1 MVSTVELIQIQGE
14 GGKQISVEKVLKAM
28 ISHRELWVPLLSAVH
43 PKSTLQQH
51 PTVSVA
57 LNALRCLTDEQQ
69 RQGLRVEFLVTLKD
83 DEIGLLA
90 AFCVLVSHQES
101 TIDQNE
107 KEKWKALLL
116 SECKKAEIFCECFA
130 KVQHAFRFLVN
141 VCEGCVVVS
150 DADSIINEINNRKGV
165 KANATLKDALDVSY
179 WGTLKKLIGSS
190 ETATKVRGSIIFAN
204 VAHLCLKE
212 NLASSQTALGEL
224 ADSSDIPQNKAAEV
238 LHLLENEGLH
248 QFKEACSNFTDI
260 KKDPKIVDVD
270 VLLSGIDNEEVLSKE
285 LREISSICRTSVPQ
299 RKKEM
304 LNNYLSFPLVRAKV
318 QQLMSI
324 YAALGFEDSEDEAV
338 TKDLQDFLQV
348 SSCPSGDLTLRGVS
362 EIVKKKS
369 VAMVNSE
376 LDDTLKIIMETLQ
389 MSSELISFMK
399 ETANEDIRI
408 LIDAVEEHS
417 DQFVSEAI
425 VSDLIDV
432 HGFLRD
438 ILRETPKDPMMFLDS
453 LKKCYRKLEK
463 KSEMAAKIKECGCN
477 VHSLRG
483 LYMNVAN
490 RGEMTKEIINNAVQK
505 GCYIIKPNPDG
516 SSDVQLSYRRNESEA
531 KETTYNMTELH
542 DLRSRAL
549 LILNTDKKQEQVDN
563 LDDSGASAQS
573 DNNTL
578 PTFITQV
585 EKITDI
591 VNIVTLLRESG
602 HPEYRSFWKKL
613 TSSHEIESQALTLES
628 TLQNWETLL
637 KCLQEQYYFLN
648 FFHPD
653 QLWLLHKF
661 FSKRLTNTQ
670 GQLSLTSSAHSLLR
684 FVDPSIQREE
694 LDDFRSLY
702 KAPKGD
708 SGLEV
713 DLRAIGEVL
722 DSIFIPRQ
730 GTQLKKIPQHDL
742 ERAVKPGELFVA
754 VLKHGSQQ
762 TANVVMSLFESTT
775 GSFPQPS
782 QVLFCHSE
790 TSWEEVERLLKRS
803 FEAHTQSTSVKLH
816 CLANVE
822 NLSNDMQFELV
833 TAIRTY
839 QKKVEGFYLLALV
852 CCGGIHHHIADQ
864 FSSATHNILGM
875 SEPKLRDT
883 FKEVFP
889 NVFMVTSDLP
899 GVGKTE
905 AIHEHA
911 VSCKKKALTVP
922 ISGPLSRKNL
932 LKRLSGLRVSPHECI
947 HFDVGEVDDP
957 LVLDTMMFELIV
969 VGMLS
974 CGTDLFHLPTKHVYI
989 EIANTLRHWLQD
1001 SLPIT
1006 KCFSPL
1012 HINLVG
1018 YRDLVVS
1025 QEPLSPVQ
1033 VVCQYLHA
1041 YESGSLETK
1050 DLNLVDLKPLSPDR
1064 CKQLLSKHFS
1074 STGDLSYN
1082 IVESFLKVFADQLL
1096 QFSESPFFKTHNLQ
1110 AALGLQHDVRNC
1122 LFKALLQ
1129 VSREFA
1135 SRSVVTCKDVQ
1146 SEAISKE
1153 QASEVLKKLH
1163 SCSRN
1168 DAEEMVERVEG
1179 MIQWADNNHLVIA
1192 FHRLEAFTISALY
1205 RDLSLVPSNVQ
1216 KLLKVQAKKGEDMKD
1231 FAKLN
1236 HRELQERL
1244 DLIVRTIPRQNDD
1257 GLQKLDYALTPD
1269 NILKMV
1275 LIIQRIKARIPVI
1288 VMGETGCGKTSLVRY
1303 LARTCGVPFHVFN
1316 FHAGVT
1322 EEKVIN
1328 FIDQRQTEAKDGKEV
1343 WVFLDEINT
1352 CEYLGTINEVICH
1365 RAIKGKPITSNLVF
1379 IAACNPYRLRPPGK
1393 ITTAGLS
1400 EKIETDQFSKLVYR
1414 VHPLP
1419 ETMIDFVWDYGSL
1432 GKDDEHAYIGR
1443 MVEGITGKPDN
1454 LLADLLCTSQQ
1465 YIREVDGSPY
1475 CVSLRDAHR
1484 CIVLVKWFREAL
1496 KGRNV
1501 LPLTKFKGDHA
1512 CHEIARAFPLL
1523 ERSFV
1528 LGLAHCY
1535 QSRLPTAEA
1544 RKGYQRRIAECFRKH
1559 KKNSFQEQSF
1569 EAIVRAEQEDYLE
1582 RMELPE
1588 GTAKNGALRE
1598 NVFVMLVC
1606 ILNRIPVFVVGKPGC
1621 SKSLSMQI
1629 IRSNLRGK
1637 DAKDPFLKKLPQ
1649 LYVVSHQ
1656 GSESSTSDG
1665 ILKVFEKAR
1674 KYKEHNKSGDILP
1687 VVLLD
1692 EIGLAEISQYNPL
1705 KVLHS
1710 LLEPGDGAFPDV
1722 AVVGISNW
1730 ALDAAKMNR
1739 AIHLSR
1745 PEPDVDDLFD
1755 TGKSLRE
1762 AGSERTA
1769 LGVSRTRSGHPFHKD
1784 TYPDDKQ
1791 LRCLAEAYH
1800 EYQGSQKHA
1809 NFHGLRDYYSLIKCL
1824 SSNRNH
1830 NSPDYP
1836 LIEEKTQ
1843 GIQHAL
1849 QRNFGGVPSDVNK
1862 FQTFFQKR
1870 LHSVDLVEETHH
1882 SEVTQL
1888 IRDNLHD
1895 KLARH
1900 LMIITNGDAAI
1911 GILDQTLQSLDKE
1924 KITIFGS
1931 RFEED
1936 LSEEYNYR
1944 MLSRIILCME
1954 RDCVLIL
1961 RDLESI
1967 YGSLYD
1973 MLNQNYTVVG
1983 GKRNCRVALG
1993 AFSNPMCQVHDGFRC
2008 IVLIDQRRVDF
2019 TDPPFLNRFEKQ
2031 LLRFTDVL
2039 KGKQRSIISSLNEWV
2054 KGISTIP
2061 EFESQFHEEDMF
2073 VGFCGDTLPSL
2084 VLKNSQ
2090 AEDLGDDDILEKCKQ
2105 DLMLV
2110 ASPDGVLRSIES
2122 SLAKRDS
2129 EEVQTR
2135 YETFFEMPLHNGLR
2149 EYLKHSLEGLQLD
2162 DDATSGIRLLIMTHS
2177 NIHVNVA
2184 QCIGGLLQCQT
2195 EKLSAFRSEKQLTKQ
2210 LERFWKSSYSLL
2222 VLQCKPELDATHM
2235 LLAKSII
2242 EQQRQK
2248 YNKESIKPAQSQIK
2262 HVCIIVH
2269 VQRESDANEVESQHW
2284 QFSFQSGWKQVTI
2297 DVLEPPVLPIT
2308 ECLDAS
2314 VIDLMDTKSLSFIE
2328 VASNEFLWCFTRIKY
2343 PAIRQRSVDEILE
2356 IEQQLRWHSNSEILE
2371 CFKELVKRWLNKR
2384 LLDSFQHPEGRT
2396 WQFSVACDRQ
2406 ALIRSSHLV
2415 GAIQHY
2421 VNHLVRHPLAKIIY
2435 FLEVESAWPKFLYTQ
2450 DPSDLEELQVWSKL
2464 ILAQEI
2470 FNIEDIPDHQGAESY
2485 FVPERHLRL
2494 KFPLA
2499 AVFCNKVDQL
2509 QPLFAEDQRQLLL
2522 NEANLDENGE
2532 LLDVAAESQLH
2543 RFSAMIKEKI
2553 PHVVELEYLQQ
2564 NIGDYVEDLIDM
2576 KTVYFSDVFS
2586 REVRIEFLKSAMAN
2600 DIKLR
2605 IDGDPARLITRLH
2618 SLFWL
2623 NETMYTAALQV
2634 YATCSK
2640 IKYVE
2645 STKLFCKLSTVFEE
2659 MLFQTKDQLQCE
2671 KIDNARCISNYQK
2684 TVDIEVSCSLLNE
2697 QQNAESEHN
2706 TGEGLLAPTLLE
2718 NLTVSQQL
2726 ERSNG
2731 KTSGEQ
2737 NKFELGNDK
2746 FQEVKGGQSGSLG
2759 KGMEEQ
2765 KELVENVGVKSVDEP
2780 DQQGDETQAVD
2791 ELLPSADGSIKGHNY
2806 EEFCGRERADNGKNS
2821 GDIDEISRVQEP
2833 SGTAEVAEH
2842 QHSVETTSVNDG
2854 KNEEAPTR
2862 VEDEDILCEAGRV
2875 EKGITIDDKHAGKQ
2889 EHTSEGEEGEEAEE
2903 KLDQKNVSENE
2914 DTGEGIP
2921 VNIKKNEELGEE
2933 DHEFKVEDDKKAVDD
2948 LEEESDLE
2956 NEHTEEESDLE
2967 NVHTEEEIS
2976 DDGAIDETRI
2986 GFDEILVETLCS
2998 ALFPTSDVIESFEG
3012 PDNWQ
3017 RTTSLFLSTVSR
3029 LQVVSPAFHFLRV
3042 CYDFVTLLVLPESL
3056 EPYSLYMLGSFGVMG
3071 NSEGYLDSQDVFD
3084 RIVNVVDEVAKRGVQ
3099 QERLEDFLMLY
3110 YGRCIDSNPD
3120 TPVLG
3125 SILARICRS
3134 GQKSLIQLAGP
3145 LVHRVF
3151 LVEEELY
3158 PGVFEKLLDHP
3169 ETIGDHPGL
3178 QEISYALSTLTGDV
3192 ELDSP
3197 FAVVCCD
3204 LINEVAFSDIDIST
3218 VSGSEDR
3225 LLLNFRKA
3233 CQIVMEPTE
3242 DVEPS
3247 ATEDEDVEQRAFH
3260 LLCAVAYLK
3269 AFLTSF
3275 CAFILENS
3283 PHLVE
3288 DGEFSMLMNEINA
3301 AFTLNGADQ
3310 LRDTRISEL
3319 QVYFLKELKKNL
3331 PMYQIYTLCQT
3342 SCKLPALK
3350 MIQWQ
3355 DDNLVTKLSFDPFQS
3370 FSETSEVQAA
3380 LATLLE
3386 KKNMKPFEDV
3396 IASMS
3401 QSVKIRIEAATVLA
3415 KSFFL
3420 VRSRRAL
3427 KDSEDKAIAS
3437 VIEKVKNVETPYVN
3451 LLQRITGKKDFSA
3464 PRLCVSPESS
3474 PEDVHKSTLILHLC
3488 IILASSFTRAKKGTP
3503 AMMSYFVDPMASVNS
3518 FVLASGEGGS
3528 QPFKRHWNYDATR
3541 QLKTTSSSCSCGT
3554 FYVVVGG
3561 GKKASCPN
3569 CRSNFESEK
3578 KGIPNEASAQEGM
3591 LASKGY
3597 VSLLNSDDISLCVRQ
3612 LKPAEFRILH
3622 LFVHAAL
3629 YGGFALELFDNSSLG
3644 QFLNTKPKE
3653 GSPSEICFQ
3662 QISNDLK
3669 VLCSI
3674 LNAKEEEVLRFLHC
3688 ALEECSSFLTSA
3700 NICSSPDE
3708 RLSWEKKFAS
3718 SIGPLLREF
3727 HPRKLL
3733 KRSVDASSSATQR
3746 KIEETD
3752 NPQFSE
3758 MNERNLHIP
3767 RLLRV
3772 TLPKTFNALK
3782 SYYMLTEDKER
3793 DKFPLLGLFLD
3804 FDDSLPLVGN
3814 LVHLVSWS
3822 RIVDSLLSR
3831 RLSRKDINKKIGDV
3845 IREKAKSPAE
3855 REQLKEAFE
3864 NFTAAFEEM
3873 RPLLK
3878 EQLQKEVP
3886 YVSESSPISVC
3897 LVEKRDQGVFLCVA
3911 MEVLQKIQ
3919 NDFMQ
3924 KVLSIGATG
3933 KSSALIFLERDEG
3946 KCSIPMVHVQ
3956 EAREKEIIQYQWSDA
3971 ILRNS
3976 QRNTEYGHGKEVFYD
3991 LAKIEKEMAARF
4003 LLGKAFLSTFD
4014 GLREFI
4020 FSRELFHTCRGIL
4033 DELQKLIPQQPLTEI
4048 LRSGLVRQSEHSLE
4062 SVQEL
4067 LEHMEIVLCLLK
4079 RHQHGKPEEPLTEFT
4094 DKWLGGSRP
4103 FPKQLLPQPHSAIQ
4117 LMHVVALYEF
4127 LEDTLAESAAKRVH
4141 DTYRATIPK
4150 EITDDLAK
4158 ASFFSG
4164 KSEANRS
4171 TLRAITIALR
4181 RFIFRYLSSEE
4192 MRPEPGEV
4200 LAERMRE
4207 SSLWPMDL
4215 NKSGKSLG
4223 IESPENV
4230 LHLVFPESLTI
4241 GQTYQ
4246 VLCFYQDRLK
4256 VSNSDFYNSS
4266 VFFNFLSLCNQDYN
4280 CLHCTTDVILLRD
4293 LAWLC
4298 EKNSI
4303 PEETG
4308 TFCAGAF

>member
-1 MVSTVELIQIQGE
+1 M
-14 GGKQISVEKVLKAM
+14 
-28 ISHRELWVPLLSAVH
+28 
-43 PKSTLQQH
+43 
-51 PTVSVA
+51 
-57 LNALRCLTDEQQ
+57 
-69 RQGLRVEFLVTLKD
+69 
-83 DEIGLLA
+83 
-90 AFCVLVSHQES
+90 
-101 TIDQNE
+101 
-107 KEKWKALLL
+107 
-116 SECKKAEIFCECFA
+116 
-130 KVQHAFRFLVN
+130 
-141 VCEGCVVVS
+141 
-150 DADSIINEINNRKGV
+150 
-165 KANATLKDALDVSY
+165 
-179 WGTLKKLIGSS
+179 
-190 ETATKVRGSIIFAN
+190 
-204 VAHLCLKE
+204 
-212 NLASSQTALGEL
+212 
-224 ADSSDIPQNKAAEV
+224 
-238 LHLLENEGLH
+238 
-248 QFKEACSNFTDI
+248 
-260 KKDPKIVDVD
+260 
-270 VLLSGIDNEEVLSKE
+270 
-285 LREISSICRTSVPQ
+285 
-299 RKKEM
+299 
-304 LNNYLSFPLVRAKV
+304 
-318 QQLMSI
+318 
-324 YAALGFEDSEDEAV
+324 
-338 TKDLQDFLQV
+338 
-348 SSCPSGDLTLRGVS
+348 
-362 EIVKKKS
+362 
-369 VAMVNSE
+369 
-376 LDDTLKIIMETLQ
+376 
-389 MSSELISFMK
+389 
-399 ETANEDIRI
+399 
-408 LIDAVEEHS
+408 
-417 DQFVSEAI
+417 
-425 VSDLIDV
+425 
-432 HGFLRD
+432 
-438 ILRETPKDPMMFLDS
+438 
-453 LKKCYRKLEK
+453 
-463 KSEMAAKIKECGCN
+463 
-477 VHSLRG
+477 
-483 LYMNVAN
+483 
-490 RGEMTKEIINNAVQK
+490 
-505 GCYIIKPNPDG
+505 
-516 SSDVQLSYRRNESEA
+516 
-531 KETTYNMTELH
+531 
-542 DLRSRAL
+542 
-549 LILNTDKKQEQVDN
+549 
-563 LDDSGASAQS
+563 
-573 DNNTL
+573 
-578 PTFITQV
+578 
-585 EKITDI
+585 
-591 VNIVTLLRESG
+591 
-602 HPEYRSFWKKL
+602 
-613 TSSHEIESQALTLES
+613 
-628 TLQNWETLL
+628 
-637 KCLQEQYYFLN
+637 
-648 FFHPD
+648 
-653 QLWLLHKF
+653 
-661 FSKRLTNTQ
+661 
-670 GQLSLTSSAHSLLR
+670 
-684 FVDPSIQREE
+684 
-694 LDDFRSLY
+694 
-702 KAPKGD
+702 
-708 SGLEV
+708 
-713 DLRAIGEVL
+713 
-722 DSIFIPRQ
+722 
-730 GTQLKKIPQHDL
+730 
-742 ERAVKPGELFVA
+742 
-754 VLKHGSQQ
+754 
-762 TANVVMSLFESTT
+762 
-775 GSFPQPS
+775 
-782 QVLFCHSE
+782 
-790 TSWEEVERLLKRS
+790 
-803 FEAHTQSTSVKLH
+803 
-816 CLANVE
+816 
-822 NLSNDMQFELV
+822 
-833 TAIRTY
+833 
-839 QKKVEGFYLLALV
+839 
-852 CCGGIHHHIADQ
+852 
-864 FSSATHNILGM
+864 
-875 SEPKLRDT
+875 
-883 FKEVFP
+883 
-889 NVFMVTSDLP
+889 
-899 GVGKTE
+899 
-905 AIHEHA
+905 
-911 VSCKKKALTVP
+911 
-922 ISGPLSRKNL
+922 
-932 LKRLSGLRVSPHECI
+932 
-947 HFDVGEVDDP
+947 
-957 LVLDTMMFELIV
+957 
-969 VGMLS
+969 
-974 CGTDLFHLPTKHVYI
+974 
-989 EIANTLRHWLQD
+989 
-1001 SLPIT
+1001 
-1006 KCFSPL
+1006 
-1012 HINLVG
+1012 
-1018 YRDLVVS
+1018 
-1025 QEPLSPVQ
+1025 
-1033 VVCQYLHA
+1033 
-1041 YESGSLETK
+1041 
-1050 DLNLVDLKPLSPDR
+1050 
-1064 CKQLLSKHFS
+1064 
-1074 STGDLSYN
+1074 
-1082 IVESFLKVFADQLL
+1082 
-1096 QFSESPFFKTHNLQ
+1096 
-1110 AALGLQHDVRNC
+1110 
-1122 LFKALLQ
+1122 
-1129 VSREFA
+1129 
-1135 SRSVVTCKDVQ
+1135 
-1146 SEAISKE
+1146 
-1153 QASEVLKKLH
+1153 
-1163 SCSRN
+1163 
-1168 DAEEMVERVEG
+1168 
-1179 MIQWADNNHLVIA
+1179 
-1192 FHRLEAFTISALY
+1192 
-1205 RDLSLVPSNVQ
+1205 
-1216 KLLKVQAKKGEDMKD
+1216 
-1231 FAKLN
+1231 
-1236 HRELQERL
+1236 
-1244 DLIVRTIPRQNDD
+1244 
-1257 GLQKLDYALTPD
+1257 
-1269 NILKMV
+1269 
-1275 LIIQRIKARIPVI
+1275 
-1288 VMGETGCGKTSLVRY
+1288 
-1303 LARTCGVPFHVFN
+1303 
-1316 FHAGVT
+1316 
-1322 EEKVIN
+1322 
-1328 FIDQRQTEAKDGKEV
+1328 
-1343 WVFLDEINT
+1343 
-1352 CEYLGTINEVICH
+1352 
-1365 RAIKGKPITSNLVF
+1365 
-1379 IAACNPYRLRPPGK
+1379 
-1393 ITTAGLS
+1393 
-1400 EKIETDQFSKLVYR
+1400 
-1414 VHPLP
+1414 
-1419 ETMIDFVWDYGSL
+1419 
-1432 GKDDEHAYIGR
+1432 
-1443 MVEGITGKPDN
+1443 
-1454 LLADLLCTSQQ
+1454 
-1465 YIREVDGSPY
+1465 
-1475 CVSLRDAHR
+1475 
-1484 CIVLVKWFREAL
+1484 

-1544 RKGYQRRIAECFRKH
+1544 RKGYQRRVAECFRKH

-2090 AEDLGDDDILEKCKQ
+2090 AEDLGEDDILEKCKQ

-2122 SLAKRDS
+2122 SLAKRDF

-2149 EYLKHSLEGLQLD
+2149 EYLKQSLEGLQLD

-2248 YNKESIKPAQSQIK
+2248 YNKESIKTAQSQIK

-2435 FLEVESAWPKFLYTQ
+2435 FLEAESAWPKFLYTQ

-2485 FVPERHLRL
+2485 FVPERPLRL

-2586 REVRIEFLKSAMAN
+2586 REERIEFLKSAMAN

-2737 NKFELGNDK
+2737 KKFELGNAK

-2759 KGMEEQ
+2759 KRMEEQ

-2833 SGTAEVAEH
+2833 SGTTEVAEH

-2921 VNIKKNEELGEE
+2921 VNIKRNEELGEE

-3084 RIVNVVDEVAKRGVQ
+3084 RIVNVVDEVAKRDVQ

-3178 QEISYALSTLTGDV
+3178 QEISYALSTLTGDF

-3204 LINEVAFSDIDIST
+3204 LINEVAFSDIDFST

-3247 ATEDEDVEQRAFH
+3247 AAEDEDVEQRAFH

-3288 DGEFSMLMNEINA
+3288 DGEFSMLMNELNA

-3437 VIEKVKNVETPYVN
+3437 IIEKIKKVETPYVN
-3451 LLQRITGKKDFSA
+3451 LLQRITGKKDFNDVG
-3464 PRLCVSPESS
+3464 LCVSPESS

-3488 IILASSFTRAKKGTP
+3488 IILASSFTSAKKGTP

-3518 FVLASGEGGS
+3518 CVLASGEGGS
-3528 QPFKRHWNYDATR
+3528 QPFKRHWNYDVTR

-3554 FYVVVGG
+3554 FYVVVGD
-3561 GKKASCPN
+3561 GKKATCPN

-3578 KGIPNEASAQEGM
+3578 KGIPNEASAQGRM

-3629 YGGFALELFDNSSLG
+3629 YGGFALELFDNSLLG
-3644 QFLNTKPKE
+3644 QFLNTKPEE

-3674 LNAKEEEVLRFLHC
+3674 SNAKEEEVLRFLHC

-3718 SIGPLLREF
+3718 SIGPLLHEF
-3727 HPRKLL
+3727 HSRKLL

-3804 FDDSLPLVGN
+3804 FDDRLPLVGN

-3845 IREKAKSPAE
+3845 IREEAKSQAE
-3855 REQLKEAFE
+3855 REQLKKAFE

-3873 RPLLK
+3873 RPRLK
-3878 EQLQKEVP
+3878 EELQKEVP
-3886 YVSESSPISVC
+3886 HISESSPISIC

-3911 MEVLQKIQ
+3911 IEVLQKIQ

-3956 EAREKEIIQYQWSDA
+3956 EAREKEIIQYQWSDT
-3971 ILRNS
+3971 ILWNS

-4003 LLGKAFLSTFD
+4003 LVGKAFLSTFD

-4127 LEDTLAESAAKRVH
+4127 LEDTLAESTAKSVH
-4141 DTYRATIPK
+4141 DTYRAIIPK

-4158 ASFFSG
+4158 AAFFSG
-4164 KSEANRS
+4164 KSETNRS

-4192 MRPEPGEV
+4192 MRPEPGEG

-4223 IESPENV
+4223 VESLENV
-4230 LHLVFPESLTI
+4230 LHLAFPESLTI

-4246 VLCFYQDRLK
+4246 ILCFYQDRLK
-4256 VSNSDFYNSS
+4256 VSNSVFYNSS
-4266 VFFNFLSLCNQDYN
+4266 FL
-4280 CLHCTTDVILLRD
+4280 V
-4293 LAWLC
+4293 
-4298 EKNSI
+4298 
-4303 PEETG
+4303 
-4308 TFCAGAF
+4308 TFCHFLTKITTAFIVQ

>member
-1 MVSTVELIQIQGE
+1 MVSTVELIQMQGE
-14 GGKQISVEKVLKAM
+14 GGKHVNVEKVLKAM

-43 PKSTLQQH
+43 PKSTLPQH
-51 PTVSVA
+51 PTVSIA
-57 LNALRCLTDEQQ
+57 MNALRCLTDEQQ

-83 DEIGLLA
+83 DDIGLLA
-90 AFCVLVSHQES
+90 VYCVLVTHQDS

-107 KEKWKALLL
+107 KEEWKALLL
-116 SECKKAEIFCECFA
+116 SECKRAKIFCECFA
-130 KVQHAFRFLVN
+130 KVEQAFRFLEN
-141 VCEGCVVVS
+141 VCDGCVMVS
-150 DADSIINEINNRKGV
+150 DADSIINEINSRKGV

-179 WGTLKKLIGSS
+179 WGTLEELIGSS

-212 NLASSQTALGEL
+212 NLASSQTALGEF
-224 ADSSDIPQNKAAEV
+224 ADSSDIPQNEAAEV

-248 QFKEACSNFTDI
+248 QFKEACSSFTDS

-270 VLLSGIDNEEVLSKE
+270 VLLSGIDNEEVLSRE
-285 LREISSICRTSVPQ
+285 LREISSICGTPVPE

-304 LNNYLSFPLVRAKV
+304 LKNYLSFPLVRAKV

-348 SSCPSGDLTLRGVS
+348 SSSPNGDLTLRGVS
-362 EIVKKKS
+362 EIVGKKS

-376 LDDTLKIIMETLQ
+376 LDDTLKTIMETLQ

-432 HGFLRD
+432 HGFLRN
-438 ILRETPKDPMMFLDS
+438 ILREAPKDPMRFLAS

-463 KSEMAAKIKECGCN
+463 KKEMAAKIKECGCN

-505 GCYIIKPNPDG
+505 GCYIIKTNTDG
-516 SSDVQLSYRRNESEA
+516 SSDVQLSYRRNESAA

-563 LDDSGASAQS
+563 LDDSSASVQS
-573 DNNTL
+573 VNHTL

-585 EKITDI
+585 EMITDI
-591 VNIVTLLRESG
+591 VNTVTLLRESG
-602 HPEYRSFWKKL
+602 HPKYKSFWKKL
-613 TSSHEIESQALTLES
+613 TSPQEIESQALTLES

-637 KCLQEQYYFLN
+637 KRLQEQYYFLN

-653 QLWLLHKF
+653 QLRLLHKF

-670 GQLSLTSSAHSLLR
+670 GQLSLTSSVHSLLR

-694 LDDFRSLY
+694 LYDFRSLY
-702 KAPKGD
+702 NEPKGD
-708 SGLEV
+708 SGLEI

-722 DSIFIPRQ
+722 GSIFIPRQ
-730 GTQLKKIPQHDL
+730 GTQWKKIPQRDL
-742 ERAVKPGELFVA
+742 QRAVKPGELFVA
-754 VLKHGSQQ
+754 VLEHGSQQ

-803 FEAHTQSTSVKLH
+803 FEAHMHSTSVKLH

-839 QKKVEGFYLLALV
+839 QKKVEGPYLLALV
-852 CCGGIHHHIADQ
+852 CCGGIHHHIVDQ
-864 FSSATHNILGM
+864 FSTAAHNILGM

-883 FKEVFP
+883 FKEVFRY
-889 NVFMVTSDLP
+889 VFMVTSDLP

-911 VSCKKKALTVP
+911 ASYKKKVLTVP

-932 LKRLSGLRVSPHECI
+932 LKRLSGLSVSPHECI

-957 LVLDTMMFELIV
+957 LVLDTMMFELVV
-969 VGMLS
+969 VGMMS
-974 CGTDLFHLPTKHVYI
+974 CGTELFHLPTKHVYI

-1018 YRDLVVS
+1018 YGDLVVS

-1033 VVCQYLHA
+1033 VVCQYLQA

-1122 LFKALLQ
+1122 LFKALLE

-1168 DAEEMVERVEG
+1168 DAEGMVERVEG

-1205 RDLSLVPSNVQ
+1205 RDLSQVPSNVQ
-1216 KLLKVQAKKGEDMKD
+1216 KLLKVQAKKGEDIKD

-1236 HRELQERL
+1236 HRELQDRL
-1244 DLIVRTIPRQNDD
+1244 DLIVRTKPRQNDD

-1322 EEKVIN
+1322 EEEVID
-1328 FIDQRQTEAKDGKEV
+1328 FIDQRETEAKTGKEV

-1365 RAIKGKPITSNLVF
+1365 RSIKGKPITSNLVF

-1443 MVEGITGKPDN
+1443 MVEGIIGKPDD

-1484 CIVLVKWFREAL
+1484 CIVLVKWFRKAL
-1496 KGRNV
+1496 KERNN
-1501 LPLTKFKGDHA
+1501 LPLTKSGSNRT
-1512 CHEIARAFPLL
+1512 CQVIAPGLFNL
-1523 ERSFV
+1523 ERPFV
-1528 LGLAHCY
+1528 LALAHCY

-1544 RKGYQRRIAECFRKH
+1544 RKGYQQRVAECFRKH
-1559 KKNSFQEQSF
+1559 KKYSFKEQSF
-1569 EAIVRAEQEDYLE
+1569 EDIVRAEQEDYLE

-1637 DAKDPFLKKLPQ
+1637 DAKDPFLKKFPQ

-1692 EIGLAEISQYNPL
+1692 EIGLAEVSQYNPL

-1762 AGSERTA
+1762 AGSGATA
-1769 LGVSRTRSGHPFHKD
+1769 SGVPRTRSGHIYRKD
-1784 TYPDDKQ
+1784 TYPNDKQ

-1800 EYQGSQKHA
+1800 EYQGSQKYA

-1830 NSPDYP
+1830 NPSHHP

-1849 QRNFGGVPSDVNK
+1849 QRNFGGVPSDVNN
-1862 FQTFFQKR
+1862 FQTLFHIR
-1870 LHSVDLVEETHH
+1870 LHSLDLMEKTHH
-1882 SEVTQL
+1882 FKVTQL

-1961 RDLESI
+1961 RDLENI

-2039 KGKQRSIISSLNEWV
+2039 DGKQRIIINSLDEWV
-2054 KGISTIP
+2054 RSISTIP

-2090 AEDLGDDDILEKCKQ
+2090 EEELGIDKILEKCKE

-2110 ASPDGVLRSIES
+2110 ASPDGVLRSLKS
-2122 SLAKRDS
+2122 SLAEKNF
-2129 EEVQTR
+2129 EEVQALYKT
-2135 YETFFEMPLHNGLR
+2135 YFEMPLHNGLK
-2149 EYLKHSLEGLQLD
+2149 EYLKHSLEDLQLD

-2184 QCIGGLLQCQT
+2184 QCLSGLLQCQT
-2195 EKLSAFRSEKQLTKQ
+2195 EKLSAFKSEKHLTKQ
-2210 LERFWKSSYSLL
+2210 LERFWKSSDTLL

-2248 YNKESIKPAQSQIK
+2248 YEKELMEAAQSQIK

-2269 VQRESDANEVESQHW
+2269 VQRESKANGVESQHW

-2297 DVLEPPVLPIT
+2297 DVLEPPALPIT
-2308 ECLDAS
+2308 ECLDVT
-2314 VIDLMDTKSLSFIE
+2314 VIDLMDTKSLSFTK

-2343 PAIRQRSVDEILE
+2343 PAIRQPSVDEILK
-2356 IEQQLRWHSNSEILE
+2356 IEELLRLPSNAKILE

-2384 LLDSFQHPEGRT
+2384 LDDSFQHQEGRT

-2421 VNHLVRHPLAKIIY
+2421 VSHLIRHPLAKIIY
-2435 FLEVESAWPKFLYTQ
+2435 FLEEKSAWPKFLYTN
-2450 DPSDLEELQVWSKL
+2450 DPSDEEELQVWSEL
-2464 ILAQEI
+2464 ILDQEI
-2470 FNIEDIPDHQGAESY
+2470 LNIEDIPDPQGAESY
-2485 FVPERHLRL
+2485 FVPERHLQL

-2499 AVFCNKVDQL
+2499 AIFCDKVDRI

-2522 NEANLDENGE
+2522 NEANLDENSE
-2532 LLDVAAESQLH
+2532 LHDVAVESQLH

-2553 PHVVELEYLQQ
+2553 PQVVELEYLQQ

-2576 KTVYFSDVFS
+2576 KTVHFSDVFF
-2586 REVRIEFLKSAMAN
+2586 REERIEFLKSAMAN
-2600 DIKLR
+2600 DIKFR

-2623 NETMYTAALQV
+2623 NETLYTAALQV

-2640 IKYVE
+2640 IKHVDL
-2645 STKLFCKLSTVFEE
+2645 TKLFCKLSNVFEE
-2659 MLFQTKDQLQCE
+2659 ILFQSKAQLQCE
-2671 KIDNARCISNYQK
+2671 EIYEAQCISNYEK
-2684 TVDIEVSCSLLNE
+2684 TEDIEVSCSVQNE
-2697 QQNAESEHN
+2697 QQNAESEHG
-2706 TGEGLLAPTLLE
+2706 TGEGFSALTLLE
-2718 NLTVSQQL
+2718 NPTESLQL
-2726 ERSNG
+2726 ERCNE

-2737 NKFELGNDK
+2737 EKFELGNDK

-2780 DQQGDETQAVD
+2780 DQQGDEPQAV
-2791 ELLPSADGSIKGHNY
+2791 EEHLPSTDGSIKGHHY
-2806 EEFCGRERADNGKNS
+2806 EELCGRERADNGEKS
-2821 GDIDEISRVQEP
+2821 KDIDEISRVQEP

-2854 KNEEAPTR
+2854 KNEEALTR
-2862 VEDEDILCEAGRV
+2862 VEDGDILGEAGRV
-2875 EKGITIDDKHAGKQ
+2875 EKGITIDDEHVEKQ
-2889 EHTSEGEEGEEAEE
+2889 VHNSEGEEGEKAEE
-2903 KLDQKNVSENE
+2903 KIGQKNVSENE

-2933 DHEFKVEDDKKAVDD
+2933 DHKFRVEDDKKAVDD
-2948 LEEESDLE
+2948 QEEESDLE
-2956 NEHTEEESDLE
+2956 NEHTEEESDPE
-2967 NVHTEEEIS
+2967 NEHTEDEIS

-3029 LQVVSPAFHFLRV
+3029 LQVESPAFHFLRV

-3056 EPYSLYMLGSFGVMG
+3056 EPYSLYMLGSLGVMG
-3071 NSEGYLDSQDVFD
+3071 NSEGYLDSQYVLD

-3151 LVEEELY
+3151 LVEEELS

-3178 QEISYALSTLTGDV
+3178 QEINHALSTLPGDV

-3204 LINEVAFSDIDIST
+3204 LINEVAFLDIDFST

-3233 CQIVMEPTE
+3233 CQIAMEPTE
-3242 DVEPS
+3242 DVKAS
-3247 ATEDEDVEQRAFH
+3247 ATEDEDVEQGPFH

-3283 PHLVE
+3283 SHLVE
-3288 DGEFSMLMNEINA
+3288 DGEFSMLINEINA
-3301 AFTLNGADQ
+3301 AFTSNGADQ
-3310 LRDTRISEL
+3310 LRDTRILEL

-3370 FSETSEVQAA
+3370 FSENSEVQAA

-3401 QSVKIRIEAATVLA
+3401 QSVQIRVEAATVLA

-3420 VRSRRAL
+3420 VRSRRTL

-3437 VIEKVKNVETPYVN
+3437 IIERIKKVETPYAN
-3451 LLQRITGKKDFSA
+3451 LLQRITGKKDFNA
-3464 PRLCVSPESS
+3464 LGLCISPESS

-3488 IILASSFTRAKKGTP
+3488 IILASSFTSTKKGTP

-3518 FVLASGEGGS
+3518 CVLASGEGGS
-3528 QPFKRHWNYDATR
+3528 QPFKRHWNYDVTR
-3541 QLKTTSSSCSCGT
+3541 QSKTTSSSWSCGT
-3554 FYVVVGG
+3554 FYAVVGD
-3561 GKKASCPN
+3561 GKEASCLN
-3569 CRSNFESEK
+3569 ESEK

-3597 VSLLNSDDISLCVRQ
+3597 VTLLNSDDISLCVRQ

-3629 YGGFALELFDNSSLG
+3629 YGGFALELFDNSSLSR
-3644 QFLNTKPKE
+3644 FLNTKPKE

-3688 ALEECSSFLTSA
+3688 ALEECSSILTSA
-3700 NICSSPDE
+3700 SICSSPDE

-3804 FDDSLPLVGN
+3804 FDDRLPLVGN

-3911 MEVLQKIQ
+3911 IEVLQKIQ

-4003 LLGKAFLSTFD
+4003 LVGKAFLSTFD

-4048 LRSGLVRQSEHSLE
+4048 LRSGLVRQSEDSLE

-4127 LEDTLAESAAKRVH
+4127 LEDTLAESAAKRVN
-4141 DTYRATIPK
+4141 DTYRASIPK

-4158 ASFFSG
+4158 AAFFSG
-4164 KSEANRS
+4164 KSEADRS

-4256 VSNSDFYNSS
+4256 VSKSDFYNSS
-4266 VFFNFLSLCNQDYN
+4266 VFFF
-4280 CLHCTTDVILLRD
+4280 
-4293 LAWLC
+4293 
-4298 EKNSI
+4298 
-4303 PEETG
+4303 
-4308 TFCAGAF
+4308 TFCHFVTKITTAFIVQQT

>member
-1 MVSTVELIQIQGE
+1 MSISSHKSEKVVSMILSLLESKELRTCWVKRFSREDKLKISWNWVRSQYAGKRPTDQILAVVEACEILCETEALKDDDALCLALQEQVEKMVLKGSFQSIMKAVVDAQNRSPTIFTRLVYLFRKAIKKESGSGDRRSKYKNMIRLLGYDHAKERKKRLQKVKLDRAQEELLVSAVELIQIQGE
-14 GGKQISVEKVLKAM
+14 GGKKVDVEEVLKAM
-28 ISHRELWVPLLSAVH
+28 ISCSELWLPLLSAVH
-43 PKSTLQQH
+43 PKSILLQQ
-51 PTVSVA
+51 PIVSAA
-57 LNALRCLTDEQQ
+57 LDALWCLIDKQQ
-69 RQGLRVEFLVTLKD
+69 RQSLRVEFLITLKD
-83 DEIGLLA
+83 DEISLLA
-90 AFCVLVSHQES
+90 AYCVLGSFQES
-101 TIDQNE
+101 TTVDQNKIE
-107 KEKWKALLL
+107 EWKALLSL
-116 SECKKAEIFCECFA
+116 ECKRANSFCERFA
-130 KVQHAFRFLVN
+130 KVKQTVRFLQN
-141 VCEGCVVVS
+141 VCEGCVVIS
-150 DADSIINEINNRKGV
+150 DVETIIKEVNNRRKV
-165 KANATLKDALDVSY
+165 RDDATLKDASDVSF
-179 WGTLKKLIGSS
+179 WGTLDKLIGSS
-190 ETATKVRGSIIFAN
+190 ETAAKVRESIIFTN

-212 NLASSQTALGEL
+212 NLASSQTALGKE
-224 ADSSDIPQNKAAEV
+224 ADSSDDLPEYEAAEV
-238 LHLLENEGLH
+238 LHILENEGLR
-248 QFKEACSNFTDI
+248 QFREACTSLTDSN
-260 KKDPKIVDVD
+260 KDPKSLEVHM
-270 VLLSGIDNEEVLSKE
+270 LLSGIDTEEALNRE
-285 LREISSICRTSVPQ
+285 LLAISSFCGTSVPK
-299 RKKEM
+299 RKNQM
-304 LNNYLSFPLVRAKV
+304 LKNYLSFPLVCAKV
-318 QQLMSI
+318 EQLMSI
-324 YAALGFEDSEDEAV
+324 YAALGFENSEDEAV
-338 TKDLQDFLQV
+338 SKDLQDFRQV
-348 SSCPSGDLTLRGVS
+348 SSGPISDLTLTRVS
-362 EIVKKKS
+362 EIVEKKS
-369 VAMVNSE
+369 VARVNSE
-376 LDDTLKIIMETLQ
+376 LDDTLKTIMETLQ
-389 MSSELISFMK
+389 ESSELISFMK

-432 HGFLRD
+432 HGFLRN
-438 ILRETPKDPMMFLDS
+438 IIRETPEDPMMFLVS
-453 LKKCYRKLEK
+453 LKECYLKLEK
-463 KSEMAAKIKECGCN
+463 KSEMAAKISECGCN

-505 GCYIIKPNPDG
+505 GCYVIKTNLDG
-516 SSDVQLSYRRNESEA
+516 SSDVQLSYRRNESAA
-531 KETTYNMTELH
+531 KDTTYNMTELH

-549 LILNTDKKQEQVDN
+549 LILNTDKKQEQVEN
-563 LDDSGASAQS
+563 LDDSSASVQS
-573 DNNTL
+573 VNQTL

-585 EKITDI
+585 EMITDI
-591 VNIVTLLRESG
+591 VNVVTLLRESG
-602 HPEYRSFWKKL
+602 HPKYISFWQKL
-613 TSSHEIESQALTLES
+613 TSSYEIESQALSLQS
-628 TLQNWETLL
+628 TLQDWETLL
-637 KCLQEQYYFLN
+637 KRLQEQYYFLN

-661 FSKRLTNTQ
+661 FSKPSTNTQ
-670 GQLSLTSSAHSLLR
+670 SRLALTSSVHSLLR
-684 FVDPSIQREE
+684 FVDPSIQPKE
-694 LDDFRSLY
+694 LDDFRCHY
-702 KAPKGD
+702 NAPKGD
-708 SGLEV
+708 SGLEI
-713 DLRAIGEVL
+713 DLQAIGEVL

-730 GTQLKKIPQHDL
+730 GAPLKKILQHDL
-742 ERAVKPGELFVA
+742 QRAVKPGELFVA
-754 VLKHGSQQ
+754 VLELGSKQ

-803 FEAHTQSTSVKLH
+803 FEAYTHSTSAKLH

-839 QKKVEGFYLLALV
+839 QKNVDGSYLLALV

-864 FSSATHNILGM
+864 FSTAAHNILGM

-883 FKEVFP
+883 FKKVFP

-911 VSCKKKALTVP
+911 ASYKKKVLTVP

-932 LKRLSGLRVSPHECI
+932 LKRLSGLSVSSHECI

-969 VGMLS
+969 VGMMS
-974 CGTDLFHLPTKHVYI
+974 CGTELFHLPTKHVYI

-1012 HINLVG
+1012 HKNLVG
-1018 YRDLVVS
+1018 YGDLVVS

-1122 LFKALLQ
+1122 LFKALLE

-1135 SRSVVTCKDVQ
+1135 SRSVVTCKNVQ

-1163 SCSRN
+1163 SSSRS
-1168 DAEEMVERVEG
+1168 DAERMVERVEG

-1205 RDLSLVPSNVQ
+1205 RDLSQVPSNVQ
-1216 KLLKVQAKKGEDMKD
+1216 KLLKKQAKRGEDIKD

-1244 DLIVRTIPRQNDD
+1244 DLIVRTKPRQNDD
-1257 GLQKLDYALTPD
+1257 SLQKLDYALTPD

-1316 FHAGVT
+1316 FHAGVA
-1322 EEKVIN
+1322 EEEVID
-1328 FIDQRQTEAKDGKEV
+1328 FIDQRETEAKTGKEV

-1365 RAIKGKPITSNLVF
+1365 RSIKGKPITSNLVF
-1379 IAACNPYRLRPPGK
+1379 IAACNPYRLRPLGK

-1443 MVEGITGKPDN
+1443 MVEGITGKTDN

-1484 CIVLVKWFREAL
+1484 CIVLVKWFGETL
-1496 KGRNV
+1496 KERND
-1501 LPLTKFKGDHA
+1501 LPLTKFKGDCA
-1512 CHEIARAFPLL
+1512 CHVIARRFPNL

-1528 LGLAHCY
+1528 LALAHCY

-1544 RKGYQRRIAECFRKH
+1544 RKGYQQRVAECFRKH
-1559 KKNSFQEQSF
+1559 KKHLFKEQSF

-1637 DAKDPFLKKLPQ
+1637 DAKDPFLKKFPQ

-1692 EIGLAEISQYNPL
+1692 EIGLAEVSQYNPL

-1769 LGVSRTRSGHPFHKD
+1769 FGVPRTRSGHPHRRD

-1791 LRCLAEAYH
+1791 LLCLAEAYH
-1800 EYQGSQKHA
+1800 EYQGSQKYA

-1830 NSPDYP
+1830 NPSHHP

-1849 QRNFGGVPSDVNK
+1849 QRNFGGVPSDVNN
-1862 FQTFFQKR
+1862 FQTLFQKR
-1870 LHSVDLVEETHH
+1870 LHSLDLVENTHH
-1882 SEVTQL
+1882 FKVTQL
-1888 IRDNLHD
+1888 IRDNLLD

-1961 RDLESI
+1961 RDLENI

-2039 KGKQRSIISSLNEWV
+2039 DGKRRSIISSLNEWV
-2054 KGISTIP
+2054 KSISTIP

-2073 VGFCGDTLPSL
+2073 VGFCSDTLPSL

-2090 AEDLGDDDILEKCKQ
+2090 EEELGIDEILEKCKA

-2110 ASPDGVLRSIES
+2110 ASPDGVLRSLES
-2122 SLAKRDS
+2122 SLAEKNF
-2129 EEVQTR
+2129 EEVQALYKT
-2135 YETFFEMPLHNGLR
+2135 YFEMPLHNGLK

-2184 QCIGGLLQCQT
+2184 QCLSGLLRCQT
-2195 EKLSAFRSEKQLTKQ
+2195 EKLSAFKSEKHLTKQ
-2210 LERFWKSSYSLL
+2210 LERFWKSSDALL

-2242 EQQRQK
+2242 EQQRQR
-2248 YNKESIKPAQSQIK
+2248 YEKESMETAQSQIK

-2269 VQRESDANEVESQHW
+2269 VQRESEANGVESQHW

-2308 ECLDAS
+2308 ECLEVS
-2314 VIDLMDTKSLSFIE
+2314 VIDLMDTKSLSFTE

-2343 PAIRQRSVDEILE
+2343 PAIRQPSVDEILK
-2356 IEQQLRWHSNSEILE
+2356 IEQLLRLPSNAKILE

-2384 LLDSFQHPEGRT
+2384 LDNSFQHPEGRT

-2421 VNHLVRHPLAKIIY
+2421 VSHLIRHPLAKIIY
-2435 FLEVESAWPKFLYTQ
+2435 FLEEKSAWPKFLYTQ
-2450 DPSDLEELQVWSKL
+2450 DPSDEEELQVWSEL
-2464 ILAQEI
+2464 ILDQEI
-2470 FNIEDIPDHQGAESY
+2470 LNIEDIPDHQGAESY
-2485 FVPERHLRL
+2485 FVPERHLHL

-2499 AVFCNKVDQL
+2499 AIFSDKVDRI

-2522 NEANLDENGE
+2522 NEANLDENRE
-2532 LLDVAAESQLH
+2532 LHDVAAESQLH

-2553 PHVVELEYLQQ
+2553 PQVVELEYLQQ

-2576 KTVYFSDVFS
+2576 KTVHFSDVFT
-2586 REVRIEFLKSAMAN
+2586 REKRIEFLKSAMAN
-2600 DIKLR
+2600 DIKFR

-2640 IKYVE
+2640 IKHVDL
-2645 STKLFCKLSTVFEE
+2645 TKLFCKLSTVFEE
-2659 MLFQTKDQLQCE
+2659 ILFQSKAQLQCE
-2671 KIDNARCISNYQK
+2671 
-2684 TVDIEVSCSLLNE
+2684 E
-2697 QQNAESEHN
+2697 
-2706 TGEGLLAPTLLE
+2706 
-2718 NLTVSQQL
+2718 
-2726 ERSNG
+2726 
-2731 KTSGEQ
+2731 
-2737 NKFELGNDK
+2737 
-2746 FQEVKGGQSGSLG
+2746 
-2759 KGMEEQ
+2759 
-2765 KELVENVGVKSVDEP
+2765 VDEA
-2780 DQQGDETQAVD
+2780 Q
-2791 ELLPSADGSIKGHNY
+2791 Y
-2806 EEFCGRERADNGKNS
+2806 
-2821 GDIDEISRVQEP
+2821 
-2833 SGTAEVAEH
+2833 
-2842 QHSVETTSVNDG
+2842 
-2854 KNEEAPTR
+2854 
-2862 VEDEDILCEAGRV
+2862 
-2875 EKGITIDDKHAGKQ
+2875 
-2889 EHTSEGEEGEEAEE
+2889 
-2903 KLDQKNVSENE
+2903 
-2914 DTGEGIP
+2914 
-2921 VNIKKNEELGEE
+2921 
-2933 DHEFKVEDDKKAVDD
+2933 DKKAVND

-2976 DDGAIDETRI
+2976 DDGAIDETS
-2986 GFDEILVETLCS
+2986 FDEILVETLCS

-3017 RTTSLFLSTVSR
+3017 RMTSLFLSTVSR

-3056 EPYSLYMLGSFGVMG
+3056 EPYSLYMLGSLGVMG

-3099 QERLEDFLMLY
+3099 QERLEDFLMLF

-3151 LVEEELY
+3151 LVEEELS

-3169 ETIGDHPGL
+3169 ETIGDNPGL
-3178 QEISYALSTLTGDV
+3178 QEISYALSTLPGDV

-3204 LINEVAFSDIDIST
+3204 LINEVAFSDIDFST

-3247 ATEDEDVEQRAFH
+3247 ATEDEDVEQGAFH

-3283 PHLVE
+3283 SHLVE
-3288 DGEFSMLMNEINA
+3288 DGEFSMLMNELNA

-3401 QSVKIRIEAATVLA
+3401 QSVEIRVEAATVLA

-3437 VIEKVKNVETPYVN
+3437 VIEKMKNVETPYVN

-3474 PEDVHKSTLILHLC
+3474 PEDVHRSTLILHLC
-3488 IILASSFTRAKKGTP
+3488 IILASSFTSIKKGTP

-3528 QPFKRHWNYDATR
+3528 QPFKRHWNYDVTR
-3541 QLKTTSSSCSCGT
+3541 QLKTASSSFSCGT
-3554 FYVVVGG
+3554 FYVVVGD
-3561 GKKASCPN
+3561 GKEASCPN
-3569 CRSNFESEK
+3569 ESEK

-3591 LASKGY
+3591 LPSKGY
-3597 VSLLNSDDISLCVRQ
+3597 VSLLNSDDFSLCVRQ

-3688 ALEECSSFLTSA
+3688 ALEECSSILTSA

-3804 FDDSLPLVGN
+3804 FDDRLPLVRN

-3831 RLSRKDINKKIGDV
+3831 RLNRKDINKKIGDV

-3855 REQLKEAFE
+3855 RKQLKEAFK

-3878 EQLQKEVP
+3878 EQLQREVP
-3886 YVSESSPISVC
+3886 YVSESSPISFC

-4003 LLGKAFLSTFD
+4003 LVGKAFLSTFD

-4048 LRSGLVRQSEHSLE
+4048 LRSGLVRKHSLE

-4079 RHQHGKPEEPLTEFT
+4079 RHEHGKPEEPLTEFT

-4158 ASFFSG
+4158 AAFFSG
-4164 KSEANRS
+4164 KSETNRS

-4192 MRPEPGEV
+4192 MRPEPGEG

-4223 IESPENV
+4223 VESLENV
-4230 LHLVFPESLTI
+4230 LHLAFPESLTI

-4246 VLCFYQDRLK
+4246 ILCFYQDRLK
-4256 VSNSDFYNSS
+4256 VS
-4266 VFFNFLSLCNQDYN
+4266 
-4280 CLHCTTDVILLRD
+4280 
-4293 LAWLC
+4293 
-4298 EKNSI
+4298 
-4303 PEETG
+4303 
-4308 TFCAGAF
+4308 